1 MKIAQA
7 AVNRPVLTSM
17 VSLIVIIL
25 GAVALSRLPIDIM
38 PDVTSP
44 TISISTSYSKASP
57 LTMEEL
63 VTRPIEEA
71 VAAVPGVQEIS
82 SRSTEGNSNVQV
94 SFSWGTDLE
103 AASNDIRDRIDRIIS
118 RLPSEAGRP
127 SLRKFD
133 MAATPVIMMGV
144 TSQLEALE
152 LRRILE
158 EQVSYRLER
167 VNGVASVN
175 IWGGRTREIHINLDP
190 ARMNALKVP
199 LDQVIS
205 RIRSA
210 NVNQPAGNVYRG
222 NHQITVRVPGLYENL
237 DELRNTVIMRRGG
250 STIALRDI
258 AEVIDTAS
266 KETRIVRINGEAGIQ
281 ISVNKQSGTNTV
293 KVVQGILEEVEQ
305 INRSIPQIKVV
316 PLMDS
321 SVFIKQSI
329 NNVSMSAL
337 LGGILAVLI
346 LLFFLR
352 NLTSTLVIST
362 AIPISIMATFGLL
375 YFNGFTLNLMTIGAL
390 ALGVGQ
396 LLDNSIVVMENIF
409 RHREMGK
416 SSQLAAVDGSME
428 VGSPILASTLTS
440 IVVFLPLLFMRGM
453 SGIMFQQLA
462 FVVVFA
468 LICSLITAIT
478 LVPMLSGKI
487 IKVTQEPPLN
497 AKGFSIRIYHG
508 VGSILRKVENW
519 YQMLLCKALN
529 HRAQTLVIVLVML
542 AGAAFLASVIDSE
555 LMPISD
561 EGEII
566 ISIDMEAGTQLE
578 LVDAK
583 MLMAEERIKDIP
595 EITNIVAT
603 AGGGVFVATAGGGG
617 WGSSNTGSLR
627 ISLLSKSERERSDE
641 EIAADMRDKLAN
653 IPGAR
658 VRVRTVSNNRMT
670 RVMGG
675 GGGRIAIQVRGHEM
689 DEAYR
694 LASIIVENVESVEGI
709 TDVNLSR
716 TAGAPEDLVQIDRQ
730 KAAELGLSVQQ
741 ISSTLETVL
750 SGTKAGDYM
759 DHGKEY
765 PLMVQVKDAERLPMN
780 EILDFSISNTDGNP
794 IVLRNVVD
802 ISQGEGSTVIERVNQ
817 ERMIDVSANLSGR
830 NLSAVIGDIQDRLDE
845 IPLPTGFSVEIVG
858 DYKEQQESFRE
869 LTIGIILALV
879 LIYMVMASQ
888 FESIRDPFIV
898 MFSVP
903 FALIGVSGILYL
915 TGTTFNIQT
924 YIGIIMLA
932 GIVVNNAILLVNTTN
947 QLRDVEGMKLRPAIE
962 EAGRRRLRP
971 ILMTALST
979 VLGLLPMA
987 IGLGEGSETQAP
999 LARAVVGGLL
1009 SSTFITL
1016 VLIPVLYSL
1025 FEGGFRTK
1033 NWAQRCGRKEI

>member
-25 GAVALSRLPIDIM
+25 GAVALSRLPIDLM

-561 EGEII
+561 EGEIR

-595 EITNIVAT
+595 DITNI
-603 AGGGVFVATAGGGG
+603 VATAGGGG

-675 GGGRIAIQVRGHEM
+675 GGGRIEIQVRGHEM

-709 TDVNLSR
+709 TDVDLSR

-765 PLMVQVKDAERLPMN
+765 PLMVQVRDAERLPMN

-830 NLSAVIGDIQDRLDE
+830 NLSAVIGDIQERLEE

>member
-25 GAVALSRLPIDIM
+25 GAVALSRLPIDLM

-103 AASNDIRDRIDRIIS
+103 AASNDIRDRIDRTIS

-337 LGGILAVLI
+337 LGSILAVLI

-542 AGAAFLASVIDSE
+542 AGAAFLATVIDSE

-561 EGEII
+561 EGEIR

-583 MLMAEERIKDIP
+583 MLMAEERIKGIP
-595 EITNIVAT
+595 EITNI
-603 AGGGVFVATAGGGG
+603 VATAGGGG

-627 ISLLSKSERERSDE
+627 ISLHSKSERERSDE

-675 GGGRIAIQVRGHEM
+675 GGGRIEIQVRGHEM

-709 TDVNLSR
+709 TDVDLSR

-765 PLMVQVKDAERLPMN
+765 PLMVQVRDAERLPMN

-999 LARAVVGGLL
+999 LARAVVGGLV

>member
-1 MKIAQA
+1 MKISQV
-7 AVNRPVLTSM
+7 AVGRPVLTIM
-17 VSLIVIIL
+17 VSMIVIIL
-25 GAVALSRLPIDIM
+25 GAVALSRLPIDLM

-44 TISISTSYSKASP
+44 TISVSTSYSKASP

-71 VAAVPGVQEIS
+71 LAAVPGVQEIS
-82 SRSTEGNSNVQV
+82 SRSTEGSSNVQV

-103 AASNDIRDRIDRIIS
+103 AASNDIRDRLDRIIS
-118 RLPSEAGRP
+118 RLPDEASRP
-127 SLRKFD
+127 SLRKYD
-133 MAATPVIMMGV
+133 MSATPVIMMGV
-144 TSQLEALE
+144 TSDLDVLE

-167 VNGVASVN
+167 VDGVASVS
-175 IWGGRTREIHINLDP
+175 IWGGRSREIHINIDP
-190 ARMNALKVP
+190 LKMNALRIP

-205 RIRSA
+205 SVRAA
-210 NVNQPAGNVYRG
+210 NINQPTGNIYRG
-222 NHQITVRVPGLYENL
+222 NHQITIRVPGVFENL
-237 DELRNTVIMRRGG
+237 EELKNTIIVRRGG
-250 STIALRDI
+250 SVVALKDI
-258 AEVIDTAS
+258 AEILDTAS
-266 KETRIVRINGEAGIQ
+266 KVTRIVRINGQNGIQ
-281 ISVNKQSGTNTV
+281 IAINKQSGTNTV
-293 KVVQGILEEVEQ
+293 KVVQGVLDEVVQ
-305 INRSIPQIKVV
+305 INRSIPQINII

-329 NNVSMSAL
+329 NNVSLSAL

-352 NLTSTLVIST
+352 NLKSTTVIST

-375 YFNGFTLNLMTIGAL
+375 YFNGFTLNLMTMGAL

-416 SSQLAAVDGSME
+416 ESKQAAIEGANE

-468 LICSLITAIT
+468 LICSLATALT
-478 LVPMLSGKI
+478 LVPMLSSRLIKVSAEPDPKSKRLTARLYFAIGKI
-487 IKVTQEPPLN
+487 LN
-497 AKGFSIRIYHG
+497 TIELFYK
-508 VGSILRKVENW
+508 K
-519 YQMLLCKALN
+519 LLAAALDN
-529 HRAQTLVIVLVML
+529 RGKTALIALL
-542 AGAAFLASVIDSE
+542 LLLAAFVLTRSIDSE
-555 LMPISD
+555 LMPMSD
-561 EGEII
+561 EGEVRV
-566 ISIDMEAGTQLE
+566 SLDMVAGTKLE
-578 LVDAK
+578 LVDQK
-583 MLMAEERIKDIP
+583 MLEAESRIKDMP
-595 EITNIVAT
+595 EITSIVAS
-603 AGGGVFVATAGGGG
+603 AGGGG

-627 ISLLSKSERERSDE
+627 ISLLSKSDRARSDQQIAD
-641 EIAADMRDKLAN
+641 EIRARLGA
-653 IPGAR
+653 IPGTR
-658 VRVRTVSNNRMT
+658 VRVFAVSNNRLT
-670 RVMGG
+670 RAMGG
-675 GGGRIAIQVRGHEM
+675 GGGRIEIQVRGHEM

-694 LASIIVENVESVEGI
+694 LAGIIMQHVESVDGI

-716 TAGAPEDLVQIDRQ
+716 TAGAPEDLVIIDRV
-730 KAAELGLSVQQ
+730 KAAELGMSVQQ
-741 ISSTLETVL
+741 ISATLETVL
-750 SGTKAGDYM
+750 SGRSAGDYL

-765 PLMVQVKDAERLPMN
+765 PIMVQVKDADQMPIKEL
-780 EILDFSISNTDGNP
+780 LDLSVSNSDGVP
-794 IVLRNVVD
+794 IVLRNVV
-802 ISQGEGSTVIERVNQ
+802 STQSGESSTVIERVNQ
-817 ERMIDVSANLSGR
+817 ERMIDVSANISGR
-830 NLSAVIGDIQDRLDE
+830 NLSAVIGDIQNRLDE
-845 IPLPTGFSVEIVG
+845 IPVPIGFSVEIVG

-869 LTIGIILALV
+869 LFIGIILALV

-903 FALIGVSGILYL
+903 FALIGVSLILFI

-947 QLRDVEGMKLRPAIE
+947 QLREHDNMKLREAIE

-987 IGLGEGSETQAP
+987 IGMGEGSETQAP

-1009 SSTFITL
+1009 SSTLITL
-1016 VLIPVLYSL
+1016 VVIPVLYSA
-1025 FEGGFRTK
+1025 FEGGLRDK
-1033 NWAQRCGRKEI
+1033 SWSEK

>member
-25 GAVALSRLPIDIM
+25 GAVALSRLPIDLM

-94 SFSWGTDLE
+94 RFSWGTDLE

-167 VNGVASVN
+167 VDGVASVN

-561 EGEII
+561 EGEIL

-595 EITNIVAT
+595 EITNI
-603 AGGGVFVATAGGGG
+603 VATAGGGG

-675 GGGRIAIQVRGHEM
+675 GGGRIEIQVRGHEM

-1033 NWAQRCGRKEI
+1033 NWAQRCGRKGDLI

>member
-1 MKIAQA
+1 
-7 AVNRPVLTSM
+7 M
-17 VSLIVIIL
+17 VSMIVIIL
-25 GAVALSRLPIDIM
+25 GAVALSRLPIDLM

-44 TISISTSYSKASP
+44 TISVSTSYSKASP

-71 VAAVPGVQEIS
+71 LAAVPGVQEIS
-82 SRSTEGNSNVQV
+82 SRSTEGSSNVQV

-103 AASNDIRDRIDRIIS
+103 AASNDIRDRLDRIIS
-118 RLPSEAGRP
+118 RLPDEASRP
-127 SLRKFD
+127 SLRKYD
-133 MAATPVIMMGV
+133 MSATPVIMMGV
-144 TSQLEALE
+144 TSDLDVLE

-167 VNGVASVN
+167 VDGVASVS
-175 IWGGRTREIHINLDP
+175 IWGGRSREIHINIDP
-190 ARMNALKVP
+190 LKMNALRIP

-205 RIRSA
+205 SVRAA
-210 NVNQPAGNVYRG
+210 NINQPTGNIYRG
-222 NHQITVRVPGLYENL
+222 NHQITIRVPGVFENL
-237 DELRNTVIMRRGG
+237 EELKNTIIVRRGG
-250 STIALRDI
+250 SVVALKDI
-258 AEVIDTAS
+258 AEILDTAS
-266 KETRIVRINGEAGIQ
+266 KVTRIVRINGQNGIQ
-281 ISVNKQSGTNTV
+281 IAINKQSGTNTV
-293 KVVQGILEEVEQ
+293 KVVQGVLDEVVQ
-305 INRSIPQIKVV
+305 INRSIPQINII

-329 NNVSMSAL
+329 NNVSLSAL

-352 NLTSTLVIST
+352 NLKSTTVIST

-416 SSQLAAVDGSME
+416 ESKQAAIEGANE

-453 SGIMFQQLA
+453 NGIMFQQLA

-468 LICSLITAIT
+468 LICSLATALT
-478 LVPMLSGKI
+478 LVPMLSSRLIKVSAEPDPKSKRLTARLYFAIGKI
-487 IKVTQEPPLN
+487 LSTIELFYK
-497 AKGFSIRIYHG
+497 K
-508 VGSILRKVENW
+508 
-519 YQMLLCKALN
+519 LLAAALDN
-529 HRAQTLVIVLVML
+529 RGKTALIALL
-542 AGAAFLASVIDSE
+542 LLLAAFVLTRSIDSE
-555 LMPISD
+555 LMPMSD
-561 EGEII
+561 EGEVRV
-566 ISIDMEAGTQLE
+566 SLDMVAGTKLE
-578 LVDAK
+578 LVDQK
-583 MLMAEERIKDIP
+583 MLEAESRIKDMP
-595 EITNIVAT
+595 EITSIVAS
-603 AGGGVFVATAGGGG
+603 AGGGG

-627 ISLLSKSERERSDE
+627 ISLLSKSDRARSDQQIAD
-641 EIAADMRDKLAN
+641 EIRARLGA
-653 IPGAR
+653 IPGTR
-658 VRVRTVSNNRMT
+658 VRVFAVSNNRLT

-675 GGGRIAIQVRGHEM
+675 GGGRIEIQVRGHEM

-694 LASIIVENVESVEGI
+694 LAGIIMQHVESVDGI

-716 TAGAPEDLVQIDRQ
+716 TAGAPEDLVIIDRV
-730 KAAELGLSVQQ
+730 KAAELGMSVQQ
-741 ISSTLETVL
+741 ISATLETVL
-750 SGTKAGDYM
+750 SGRSAGDYL

-765 PLMVQVKDAERLPMN
+765 PIMVQVKDADQMPIKEL
-780 EILDFSISNTDGNP
+780 LDLSVSNSDGVP
-794 IVLRNVVD
+794 IVLRNVV
-802 ISQGEGSTVIERVNQ
+802 STQSGESSTVIERVNQ
-817 ERMIDVSANLSGR
+817 ERMIDVSANISGR
-830 NLSAVIGDIQDRLDE
+830 NLSAVIGDIQNRLDE
-845 IPLPTGFSVEIVG
+845 IPVPIGFSVEIVG

-869 LTIGIILALV
+869 LFIGIILALV

-903 FALIGVSGILYL
+903 FALIGVSLILFI

-947 QLRDVEGMKLRPAIE
+947 QLREHDNMKLREAIE

-987 IGLGEGSETQAP
+987 IGMGEGSETQAP

-1009 SSTFITL
+1009 SSTLITL
-1016 VLIPVLYSL
+1016 VVIPVLYSA
-1025 FEGGFRTK
+1025 FEGGLRDK
-1033 NWAQRCGRKEI
+1033 SWSEK

>member
-1 MKIAQA
+1 MKISQV
-7 AVNRPVLTSM
+7 AVGRPVLTIM
-17 VSLIVIIL
+17 VSMIVIIL
-25 GAVALSRLPIDIM
+25 GAVALSRLPIDLM

-44 TISISTSYSKASP
+44 TISVSTSYSKASP

-71 VAAVPGVQEIS
+71 LAAVPGVQEIS
-82 SRSTEGNSNVQV
+82 SRSTEGSSNVQV

-103 AASNDIRDRIDRIIS
+103 AASNDIRDRLDRIIS
-118 RLPSEAGRP
+118 RLPDEASRP
-127 SLRKFD
+127 SLRKYD
-133 MAATPVIMMGV
+133 MSATPVIMMGV
-144 TSQLEALE
+144 TSDLDVLE

-167 VNGVASVN
+167 VDGVASVS
-175 IWGGRTREIHINLDP
+175 IWGGRSREIHINIDP
-190 ARMNALKVP
+190 LKMNALRIP

-205 RIRSA
+205 SVRAA
-210 NVNQPAGNVYRG
+210 NINQPTGNIYRG
-222 NHQITVRVPGLYENL
+222 NHQITIRVPGVFENL
-237 DELRNTVIMRRGG
+237 EELKNTIIVRRGG
-250 STIALRDI
+250 SVVALKDI
-258 AEVIDTAS
+258 AEILDTAS
-266 KETRIVRINGEAGIQ
+266 KVTRIVRINGQNGIQ
-281 ISVNKQSGTNTV
+281 IAINKQSGTNTV
-293 KVVQGILEEVEQ
+293 KVVQGVLDEVVQ
-305 INRSIPQIKVV
+305 INRSIPQINII

-329 NNVSMSAL
+329 NNVSLSAL

-352 NLTSTLVIST
+352 NLKSTTVIST

-416 SSQLAAVDGSME
+416 ESKQAAIEGANE

-453 SGIMFQQLA
+453 NGIMFQQLA

-468 LICSLITAIT
+468 LICSLATALT
-478 LVPMLSGKI
+478 LVPMLSSRLIKVSAEPDPKSKRLTARLYFAIGKI
-487 IKVTQEPPLN
+487 LSTIELFYK
-497 AKGFSIRIYHG
+497 K
-508 VGSILRKVENW
+508 
-519 YQMLLCKALN
+519 LLAAALDN
-529 HRAQTLVIVLVML
+529 RGKTALIALL
-542 AGAAFLASVIDSE
+542 LLLAAFVLTRSIDSE
-555 LMPISD
+555 LMPMSD
-561 EGEII
+561 EGEVRV
-566 ISIDMEAGTQLE
+566 SLDMVAGTKLE
-578 LVDAK
+578 LVDQK
-583 MLMAEERIKDIP
+583 MLEAESRIKDMP
-595 EITNIVAT
+595 EITSIVAS
-603 AGGGVFVATAGGGG
+603 AGGGG

-627 ISLLSKSERERSDE
+627 ISLLSKSDRARSDQQIAD
-641 EIAADMRDKLAN
+641 EIRARLGA
-653 IPGAR
+653 IPGTR
-658 VRVRTVSNNRMT
+658 VRVFAVSNNRLT

-675 GGGRIAIQVRGHEM
+675 GGGRIEIQVRGHEM

-694 LASIIVENVESVEGI
+694 LAGIIMQHVESVDGI

-716 TAGAPEDLVQIDRQ
+716 TAGAPEDLVIIDRV
-730 KAAELGLSVQQ
+730 KAAELGMSVQQ
-741 ISSTLETVL
+741 ISATLETVL
-750 SGTKAGDYM
+750 SGRSAGDYL

-765 PLMVQVKDAERLPMN
+765 PIMVQVKDADQMPIKEL
-780 EILDFSISNTDGNP
+780 LDLSVSNSDGVP
-794 IVLRNVVD
+794 IVLRNVV
-802 ISQGEGSTVIERVNQ
+802 STQRGESSTVIERVNQ
-817 ERMIDVSANLSGR
+817 ERMIDVSANISGR
-830 NLSAVIGDIQDRLDE
+830 NLSTVIGDIQNRLDE
-845 IPLPTGFSVEIVG
+845 IPVPIGFSVEIVG

-869 LTIGIILALV
+869 LFIGIILALV

-903 FALIGVSGILYL
+903 FALIGVSLILFI

-947 QLRDVEGMKLRPAIE
+947 QLREHDNMKLREAIE

-987 IGLGEGSETQAP
+987 IGMGEGSETQAP

-1009 SSTFITL
+1009 SSTLITL
-1016 VLIPVLYSL
+1016 VVIPVLYSA
-1025 FEGGFRTK
+1025 FEGGLRDK
-1033 NWAQRCGRKEI
+1033 SWSEK

>member
-1 MKIAQA
+1 MKISQV
-7 AVNRPVLTSM
+7 AVGRPVLTIM
-17 VSLIVIIL
+17 VSMIVIIL
-25 GAVALSRLPIDIM
+25 GAVALSRLPIDLM

-44 TISISTSYSKASP
+44 TISVSTSYSKASP

-71 VAAVPGVQEIS
+71 LAAVPGVQEIS
-82 SRSTEGNSNVQV
+82 SRSTEGSSNVQV

-103 AASNDIRDRIDRIIS
+103 AASNDIRDRLDRIIS
-118 RLPSEAGRP
+118 RLPDEASRP
-127 SLRKFD
+127 SLRKYD
-133 MAATPVIMMGV
+133 MSATPVIMMGV
-144 TSQLEALE
+144 TSDLDVLE

-167 VNGVASVN
+167 VDGVASVS
-175 IWGGRTREIHINLDP
+175 IWGGRSREIHINIDP
-190 ARMNALKVP
+190 LKMNALRIP

-205 RIRSA
+205 SVRAA
-210 NVNQPAGNVYRG
+210 NINQPTGNIYRG
-222 NHQITVRVPGLYENL
+222 NHQITIRVPGVFENL
-237 DELRNTVIMRRGG
+237 EELKNTIIVRRGG
-250 STIALRDI
+250 SVVALKDI
-258 AEVIDTAS
+258 AEILDTAS
-266 KETRIVRINGEAGIQ
+266 KVTRIVRINGQNGIQ
-281 ISVNKQSGTNTV
+281 IAINKQSGTNTV
-293 KVVQGILEEVEQ
+293 KVVQGVLDEVVQ
-305 INRSIPQIKVV
+305 INRSIPQINII

-329 NNVSMSAL
+329 NNVSLSAL

-352 NLTSTLVIST
+352 NLKSTTVIST

-416 SSQLAAVDGSME
+416 ESKQAAIEGANE

-468 LICSLITAIT
+468 LICSLATALT
-478 LVPMLSGKI
+478 LVPMLSSRLIKVSAEPDPKSKRLTARLYFAIGKI
-487 IKVTQEPPLN
+487 LSTIELFYK
-497 AKGFSIRIYHG
+497 K
-508 VGSILRKVENW
+508 
-519 YQMLLCKALN
+519 LLAAALDN
-529 HRAQTLVIVLVML
+529 RGKTALIALL
-542 AGAAFLASVIDSE
+542 LLLAAFVLTRSIDSE
-555 LMPISD
+555 LMPMSD
-561 EGEII
+561 EGEVRV
-566 ISIDMEAGTQLE
+566 SLDMVAGTKLE
-578 LVDAK
+578 LVDQK
-583 MLMAEERIKDIP
+583 MLEAESRIKDMP
-595 EITNIVAT
+595 EITSIVAS
-603 AGGGVFVATAGGGG
+603 AGGGG

-627 ISLLSKSERERSDE
+627 ISLLSKSDRARSDQQIAD
-641 EIAADMRDKLAN
+641 EIRARLGA
-653 IPGAR
+653 IPGTR
-658 VRVRTVSNNRMT
+658 VRVFAVSNNRLT

-675 GGGRIAIQVRGHEM
+675 GGGRIEIQVRGHEM

-694 LASIIVENVESVEGI
+694 LAGIIMQHVESVDGI

-716 TAGAPEDLVQIDRQ
+716 TAGAPEDLVIIDRV
-730 KAAELGLSVQQ
+730 KAAELGMSVQQ
-741 ISSTLETVL
+741 ISATLETVL
-750 SGTKAGDYM
+750 SGRSAGDYL

-765 PLMVQVKDAERLPMN
+765 PIMVQVKDADQMPIKEL
-780 EILDFSISNTDGNP
+780 LDLSVSNSDGVP
-794 IVLRNVVD
+794 IVLRNVV
-802 ISQGEGSTVIERVNQ
+802 STQRGESSTVIERVNQ
-817 ERMIDVSANLSGR
+817 ERMIDVSANISGR
-830 NLSAVIGDIQDRLDE
+830 NLSTVIGDIQNRLDE
-845 IPLPTGFSVEIVG
+845 IPVPIGFSVEIVG

-869 LTIGIILALV
+869 LFIGIILALV

-903 FALIGVSGILYL
+903 FALIGVSLILFI

-947 QLRDVEGMKLRPAIE
+947 QLREHDNMKLREAIE

-987 IGLGEGSETQAP
+987 IGMGEGSETQAP

-1009 SSTFITL
+1009 SSTLITL
-1016 VLIPVLYSL
+1016 VVIPVLYSA
-1025 FEGGFRTK
+1025 FEGGLRDK
-1033 NWAQRCGRKEI
+1033 SWSEK

>member
-1 MKIAQA
+1 
-7 AVNRPVLTSM
+7 M
-17 VSLIVIIL
+17 VSMIVIIL
-25 GAVALSRLPIDIM
+25 GAVALSRLPIDLM

-44 TISISTSYSKASP
+44 TISVSTSYSKASP

-71 VAAVPGVQEIS
+71 LAAVPGVQEIS
-82 SRSTEGNSNVQV
+82 SRSTEGSSNVQV

-103 AASNDIRDRIDRIIS
+103 AASNDIRDRLDRIIS
-118 RLPSEAGRP
+118 RLPDEASRP
-127 SLRKFD
+127 SLRKYD
-133 MAATPVIMMGV
+133 MSATPVIMMGV
-144 TSQLEALE
+144 TSDLDVLE

-167 VNGVASVN
+167 VDGVASVS
-175 IWGGRTREIHINLDP
+175 IWGGRSREIHINIDP
-190 ARMNALKVP
+190 LKMNALRIP

-205 RIRSA
+205 SVRAA
-210 NVNQPAGNVYRG
+210 NINQPTGNIYRG
-222 NHQITVRVPGLYENL
+222 NHQITIRVPGVFENL
-237 DELRNTVIMRRGG
+237 EELKNTIIVRRGG
-250 STIALRDI
+250 SVVALKDI
-258 AEVIDTAS
+258 AEILDTAS
-266 KETRIVRINGEAGIQ
+266 KVTRIVRINGQNGIQ
-281 ISVNKQSGTNTV
+281 IAINKQSGTNTV
-293 KVVQGILEEVEQ
+293 KVVQGVLDEVVQ
-305 INRSIPQIKVV
+305 INRSIPQINII

-329 NNVSMSAL
+329 NNVSLSAL

-352 NLTSTLVIST
+352 NLKSTTVIST

-416 SSQLAAVDGSME
+416 ESKQAAIEGANE

-468 LICSLITAIT
+468 LICSLATALT
-478 LVPMLSGKI
+478 LVPMLSSRLIKVSAEPDPKSKRLTARLYFAIGKI
-487 IKVTQEPPLN
+487 LSTIELFYK
-497 AKGFSIRIYHG
+497 K
-508 VGSILRKVENW
+508 
-519 YQMLLCKALN
+519 LLAAALDN
-529 HRAQTLVIVLVML
+529 RGKTALIALL
-542 AGAAFLASVIDSE
+542 LLLAAFVLTRSIDSE
-555 LMPISD
+555 LMPMSD
-561 EGEII
+561 EGEVRV
-566 ISIDMEAGTQLE
+566 SLDMVAGTKLE
-578 LVDAK
+578 LVDQK
-583 MLMAEERIKDIP
+583 MLEAESRIKDMP
-595 EITNIVAT
+595 EITSIVAS
-603 AGGGVFVATAGGGG
+603 AGGGG

-627 ISLLSKSERERSDE
+627 ISLLSKSDRARSDQQIAD
-641 EIAADMRDKLAN
+641 EIRARLGA
-653 IPGAR
+653 IPGTR
-658 VRVRTVSNNRMT
+658 VRVFAVSNNRLT

-675 GGGRIAIQVRGHEM
+675 GGGRIEIQVRGHEM

-694 LASIIVENVESVEGI
+694 LAGIIMQHVESVDGI

-716 TAGAPEDLVQIDRQ
+716 TAGAPEDLVIIDRV
-730 KAAELGLSVQQ
+730 KAAELGMSVQQ
-741 ISSTLETVL
+741 ISATLETVL
-750 SGTKAGDYM
+750 SGRSAGDYL

-765 PLMVQVKDAERLPMN
+765 PIMVQVKDADQMPIKEL
-780 EILDFSISNTDGNP
+780 LDLSVSNSDGVP
-794 IVLRNVVD
+794 IVLRNVV
-802 ISQGEGSTVIERVNQ
+802 STQSGESSTVIERVNQ
-817 ERMIDVSANLSGR
+817 ERMIDVSANISGR
-830 NLSAVIGDIQDRLDE
+830 NHSAVIGDIQNRLDE
-845 IPLPTGFSVEIVG
+845 IPVPIGFSVEIVG

-869 LTIGIILALV
+869 LFIGIILALV

-903 FALIGVSGILYL
+903 FALIGVSLILFI

-947 QLRDVEGMKLRPAIE
+947 QLREHDNMKLREAIE

-987 IGLGEGSETQAP
+987 IGMGEGSETQAP

-1009 SSTFITL
+1009 SSTLITL
-1016 VLIPVLYSL
+1016 VVIPVLYSA
-1025 FEGGFRTK
+1025 FEGGLRDK
-1033 NWAQRCGRKEI
+1033 SWSEK

>member
-25 GAVALSRLPIDIM
+25 GAVALSRLPIDLM

-542 AGAAFLASVIDSE
+542 AGAAFLATVIDSE

-561 EGEII
+561 EGEIRV
-566 ISIDMEAGTQLE
+566 SIDMEAGTQLE

-583 MLMAEERIKDIP
+583 MLMAEERIKGIP
-595 EITNIVAT
+595 EITNI
-603 AGGGVFVATAGGGG
+603 VATAGGGG

-627 ISLLSKSERERSDE
+627 ISLHSKSERERSDE

-675 GGGRIAIQVRGHEM
+675 GGGRIEIQVRGHEM

-709 TDVNLSR
+709 TDVDLSR

-765 PLMVQVKDAERLPMN
+765 PLMVQVRDAERLPMN

-830 NLSAVIGDIQDRLDE
+830 NLSAVIGDIQERLEE

-932 GIVVNNAILLVNTTN
+932 GIVVNNAILLVNTAN

>member
-25 GAVALSRLPIDIM
+25 GAVALSRLPIDLM

-94 SFSWGTDLE
+94 RFSWGTDLE

-167 VNGVASVN
+167 VDGVASVN

-561 EGEII
+561 EGEIL

-595 EITNIVAT
+595 EITNI
-603 AGGGVFVATAGGGG
+603 VATAGGGG

-694 LASIIVENVESVEGI
+694 LASIIVEKVESVEGI

>member
-1 MKIAQA
+1 MKISQV
-7 AVNRPVLTSM
+7 AVGRPVLTIM
-17 VSLIVIIL
+17 VSMIVIIL
-25 GAVALSRLPIDIM
+25 GAVALSRLPIDLM

-44 TISISTSYSKASP
+44 TISVSTSYSKASP

-71 VAAVPGVQEIS
+71 LAAVPGVQEIS
-82 SRSTEGNSNVQV
+82 SRSTEGSSNVQV

-103 AASNDIRDRIDRIIS
+103 AASNDIRDRLDRIIS
-118 RLPSEAGRP
+118 RLPDEASRP
-127 SLRKFD
+127 SLRKYD
-133 MAATPVIMMGV
+133 MSATPVIMMGV
-144 TSQLEALE
+144 TSDLDVLE

-167 VNGVASVN
+167 VDGVASVS
-175 IWGGRTREIHINLDP
+175 IWGGRSREIHINIDP
-190 ARMNALKVP
+190 LKMNALRIP

-205 RIRSA
+205 SVRAA
-210 NVNQPAGNVYRG
+210 NINQPTGNIYRG
-222 NHQITVRVPGLYENL
+222 NHQITIRVPGVFENL
-237 DELRNTVIMRRGG
+237 EELKNTIIVRRGG
-250 STIALRDI
+250 SVVALKDI
-258 AEVIDTAS
+258 AEILDTAS
-266 KETRIVRINGEAGIQ
+266 KVTRIVRINGQNGIQ
-281 ISVNKQSGTNTV
+281 IAINKQSGTNTV
-293 KVVQGILEEVEQ
+293 KVVQRVLDEVVQ
-305 INRSIPQIKVV
+305 INRSTPQINII

-329 NNVSMSAL
+329 NNVSLSAL

-352 NLTSTLVIST
+352 NLKSTTVIST

-416 SSQLAAVDGSME
+416 ESKQAAIEGANE

-468 LICSLITAIT
+468 LICSLATALT
-478 LVPMLSGKI
+478 LVPMLSSRLIKVSAEPDPKSKRLTARLYFAIGKI
-487 IKVTQEPPLN
+487 LSTIELFYK
-497 AKGFSIRIYHG
+497 K
-508 VGSILRKVENW
+508 
-519 YQMLLCKALN
+519 LLAAALDN
-529 HRAQTLVIVLVML
+529 RGKTALIALL
-542 AGAAFLASVIDSE
+542 LLLAAFVLTRSIDSE
-555 LMPISD
+555 LMPMSD
-561 EGEII
+561 EGEVRV
-566 ISIDMEAGTQLE
+566 SLDMVAGTKLE
-578 LVDAK
+578 LVDQK
-583 MLMAEERIKDIP
+583 MLEAESRIKDMP
-595 EITNIVAT
+595 EITSIVAS
-603 AGGGVFVATAGGGG
+603 AGGGG

-627 ISLLSKSERERSDE
+627 ISLLSKSDRARSDQQIAD
-641 EIAADMRDKLAN
+641 EIRARLGA
-653 IPGAR
+653 IPGTR
-658 VRVRTVSNNRMT
+658 VRVFAVSNNRLT

-675 GGGRIAIQVRGHEM
+675 GGGRIEIQVRGHEM

-694 LASIIVENVESVEGI
+694 LAGIIMQHVESVDGI

-716 TAGAPEDLVQIDRQ
+716 TAGAPEDLVIIDRV
-730 KAAELGLSVQQ
+730 KAAELGMSVQQ
-741 ISSTLETVL
+741 ISATLETVL
-750 SGTKAGDYM
+750 SGRSAGDYL

-765 PLMVQVKDAERLPMN
+765 PIMVQVKDADQMPIKEL
-780 EILDFSISNTDGNP
+780 LDLSVSNSDGVP
-794 IVLRNVVD
+794 IVLRNVV
-802 ISQGEGSTVIERVNQ
+802 STQSGESSTVIERVNQ
-817 ERMIDVSANLSGR
+817 ERMIDVSANISGR
-830 NLSAVIGDIQDRLDE
+830 NLSAVIGDIQNRLDE
-845 IPLPTGFSVEIVG
+845 IPVPIGFSVEIVG

-869 LTIGIILALV
+869 LFIGIILALV

-903 FALIGVSGILYL
+903 FALIGVSLILFI

-947 QLRDVEGMKLRPAIE
+947 QLREHDNMKLREAIE

-987 IGLGEGSETQAP
+987 IGMGEGSETQAP

-1009 SSTFITL
+1009 SSTLITL
-1016 VLIPVLYSL
+1016 VVIPVLYSA
-1025 FEGGFRTK
+1025 FEGGLRDK
-1033 NWAQRCGRKEI
+1033 SWSEK

>member
-103 AASNDIRDRIDRIIS
+103 AATNDIRDRIDRIIS

-167 VNGVASVN
+167 VDGVASVN

-561 EGEII
+561 EGEIL

-595 EITNIVAT
+595 EITNI
-603 AGGGVFVATAGGGG
+603 VATAGGGG

-675 GGGRIAIQVRGHEM
+675 GGGRIEIQVRGHEM

-750 SGTKAGDYM
+750 SGTKAGDYV

>member
-1 MKIAQA
+1 
-7 AVNRPVLTSM
+7 M
-17 VSLIVIIL
+17 VSMIVIIL
-25 GAVALSRLPIDIM
+25 GAVALSRLPIDLM

-44 TISISTSYSKASP
+44 TISVSTSYSKASP

-71 VAAVPGVQEIS
+71 LAAVPGVQEIS
-82 SRSTEGNSNVQV
+82 SRSTEGSSNVQV

-103 AASNDIRDRIDRIIS
+103 AASNDIRDRLDRIIS
-118 RLPSEAGRP
+118 RLPDEASRP
-127 SLRKFD
+127 SLRKYD
-133 MAATPVIMMGV
+133 MSATPVIMMGV
-144 TSQLEALE
+144 TSDLDVLE

-167 VNGVASVN
+167 VDGVASVS
-175 IWGGRTREIHINLDP
+175 IWGGRSREIHINIDP
-190 ARMNALKVP
+190 LKMNALRIP

-205 RIRSA
+205 SVRAA
-210 NVNQPAGNVYRG
+210 NINQPTGNIYRG
-222 NHQITVRVPGLYENL
+222 NHQITIRVPGVFENL
-237 DELRNTVIMRRGG
+237 EELKNTIIVRRGG
-250 STIALRDI
+250 SVVALKDI
-258 AEVIDTAS
+258 AEILDTAS
-266 KETRIVRINGEAGIQ
+266 KVTRIVRINGQNGIQ
-281 ISVNKQSGTNTV
+281 IAINKQSGTNTV
-293 KVVQGILEEVEQ
+293 KVVQGVLDEVVQ
-305 INRSIPQIKVV
+305 INRSIPQINII

-329 NNVSMSAL
+329 NNVSLSAL

-352 NLTSTLVIST
+352 NLKSTTVIST

-416 SSQLAAVDGSME
+416 ESKQAAIEGANE

-468 LICSLITAIT
+468 LICSLATALT
-478 LVPMLSGKI
+478 LVPMLSSRLIKVSAEPDPKSKRLTARLYFAIGKI
-487 IKVTQEPPLN
+487 LSTIELFYK
-497 AKGFSIRIYHG
+497 K
-508 VGSILRKVENW
+508 
-519 YQMLLCKALN
+519 LLAAALDN
-529 HRAQTLVIVLVML
+529 RGKTALIALL
-542 AGAAFLASVIDSE
+542 LLLAAFVLTRSIDSE
-555 LMPISD
+555 LMPMSD
-561 EGEII
+561 EGEVRV
-566 ISIDMEAGTQLE
+566 SLDMVAGTKLE
-578 LVDAK
+578 LVDQK
-583 MLMAEERIKDIP
+583 MLEAESRIKDMP
-595 EITNIVAT
+595 EITSIVAS
-603 AGGGVFVATAGGGG
+603 AGGGG

-627 ISLLSKSERERSDE
+627 NSLLSKSDRARSDQQIAD
-641 EIAADMRDKLAN
+641 EIRARLGA
-653 IPGAR
+653 IPGTR
-658 VRVRTVSNNRMT
+658 VRVFAVSNNRLT

-675 GGGRIAIQVRGHEM
+675 GGGRIEIQVRGHEM

-694 LASIIVENVESVEGI
+694 LAGIIMQHVESVDGI

-716 TAGAPEDLVQIDRQ
+716 TAGAPEDLVIIDRV
-730 KAAELGLSVQQ
+730 KAAELGMSVQQ
-741 ISSTLETVL
+741 ISATLETVL
-750 SGTKAGDYM
+750 SGRSAGDYL

-765 PLMVQVKDAERLPMN
+765 PIMVQVKDADQMPIKEL
-780 EILDFSISNTDGNP
+780 LDLSVSNSDGVP
-794 IVLRNVVD
+794 IVLRNVV
-802 ISQGEGSTVIERVNQ
+802 STQSGESSTVIERVNQ
-817 ERMIDVSANLSGR
+817 ERMIDVSANISGR
-830 NLSAVIGDIQDRLDE
+830 NHSAVIGDIQNRLDE
-845 IPLPTGFSVEIVG
+845 IPVPIGFSVEIVG

-869 LTIGIILALV
+869 LFIGIILALV

-903 FALIGVSGILYL
+903 FALIGVSLILFI

-947 QLRDVEGMKLRPAIE
+947 QLREHDNMKLREAIE

-987 IGLGEGSETQAP
+987 IGMGEGSETQAP

-1009 SSTFITL
+1009 SSTLITL
-1016 VLIPVLYSL
+1016 VVIPVLYSA
-1025 FEGGFRTK
+1025 FEGGLRDK
-1033 NWAQRCGRKEI
+1033 SWSEK

>member
-1 MKIAQA
+1 MKISQV
-7 AVNRPVLTSM
+7 AVGRPVLTIM
-17 VSLIVIIL
+17 VSMIVIIL
-25 GAVALSRLPIDIM
+25 GAVALSRLPIDLM

-44 TISISTSYSKASP
+44 TISVSTSYSKASP

-71 VAAVPGVQEIS
+71 LAAVPGVQEIS
-82 SRSTEGNSNVQV
+82 SRSTEGSSNVQV

-103 AASNDIRDRIDRIIS
+103 AASNDIRDRLDRIIS
-118 RLPSEAGRP
+118 RLPDEASRP
-127 SLRKFD
+127 SLRKYD
-133 MAATPVIMMGV
+133 MSATPVIMMGV
-144 TSQLEALE
+144 TSDLDVLE

-167 VNGVASVN
+167 VDGVASVS
-175 IWGGRTREIHINLDP
+175 IWGGRSREIHINIDP
-190 ARMNALKVP
+190 LKMNALRIP

-205 RIRSA
+205 SVRAA
-210 NVNQPAGNVYRG
+210 NINQPTGNIYRG
-222 NHQITVRVPGLYENL
+222 NHQITIRVPGVFENL
-237 DELRNTVIMRRGG
+237 EELKNTIIVRRGG
-250 STIALRDI
+250 SVVALKDI
-258 AEVIDTAS
+258 AEILDTAS
-266 KETRIVRINGEAGIQ
+266 KVTRIVRINGQNGIQ
-281 ISVNKQSGTNTV
+281 IAINKQSGTNTV
-293 KVVQGILEEVEQ
+293 KVVQGVLDEVVQ
-305 INRSIPQIKVV
+305 INRSIPQINII

-329 NNVSMSAL
+329 NNVSLSAL

-352 NLTSTLVIST
+352 NLKSTTVIST

-416 SSQLAAVDGSME
+416 ESKQAAIEGANE

-468 LICSLITAIT
+468 LICSLATALT
-478 LVPMLSGKI
+478 LVPMLSSRLIKVSAEPDPKSKRLTARLYFAIGKI
-487 IKVTQEPPLN
+487 LSTIELFYK
-497 AKGFSIRIYHG
+497 K
-508 VGSILRKVENW
+508 
-519 YQMLLCKALN
+519 LLAAALDN
-529 HRAQTLVIVLVML
+529 RGKTALIALL
-542 AGAAFLASVIDSE
+542 LLLAAFVLTRSIDSE
-555 LMPISD
+555 LMPMSD
-561 EGEII
+561 EGEVRV
-566 ISIDMEAGTQLE
+566 SLDMVAGTKLE
-578 LVDAK
+578 LVDQK
-583 MLMAEERIKDIP
+583 MLEAESRIKDMP
-595 EITNIVAT
+595 EITSIVAS
-603 AGGGVFVATAGGGG
+603 AGGGG

-627 ISLLSKSERERSDE
+627 ISLLSKSDRARSDQQIAD
-641 EIAADMRDKLAN
+641 EIRARLGA
-653 IPGAR
+653 IPGTR
-658 VRVRTVSNNRMT
+658 VRVFAVSNNRLT

-675 GGGRIAIQVRGHEM
+675 GGGRIEIQVRGHEM

-694 LASIIVENVESVEGI
+694 LAGIIMQHVESVDGI

-716 TAGAPEDLVQIDRQ
+716 TAGAPEDLVIIDRV
-730 KAAELGLSVQQ
+730 KAAELGMSVQQ
-741 ISSTLETVL
+741 ISATLETVL
-750 SGTKAGDYM
+750 SGRSAGDYL

-765 PLMVQVKDAERLPMN
+765 PIMVQVKDADQMPIKEL
-780 EILDFSISNTDGNP
+780 LDLSVSNSDGVP
-794 IVLRNVVD
+794 IVLRNVV
-802 ISQGEGSTVIERVNQ
+802 STQRGESSTVIERVNQ
-817 ERMIDVSANLSGR
+817 ERMIDVSANISGR
-830 NLSAVIGDIQDRLDE
+830 NHSAVIGDIQNRLDE
-845 IPLPTGFSVEIVG
+845 IPVPIGFSVEIVG

-869 LTIGIILALV
+869 LFIGIILALV

-903 FALIGVSGILYL
+903 FALIGVSLILFI

-947 QLRDVEGMKLRPAIE
+947 QLREHDNMKLREAIE

-987 IGLGEGSETQAP
+987 IGMGEGSETQAP

-1009 SSTFITL
+1009 SSTLITL
-1016 VLIPVLYSL
+1016 VVIPVLYSA
-1025 FEGGFRTK
+1025 FEGGLRDK
-1033 NWAQRCGRKEI
+1033 SWSEK

>member
-1 MKIAQA
+1 
-7 AVNRPVLTSM
+7 M

-25 GAVALSRLPIDIM
+25 GAVALSRLPIDLM

-94 SFSWGTDLE
+94 SFSWGTDLD
-103 AASNDIRDRIDRIIS
+103 AASNDIRDRLDRIIS
-118 RLPSEAGRP
+118 RLPDEAGRP
-127 SLRKFD
+127 SLRKYD
-133 MAATPVIMMGV
+133 MSATPVIMMGV
-144 TSQLEALE
+144 TSELDVLE

-167 VNGVASVN
+167 VDGVASVN
-175 IWGGRTREIHINLDP
+175 IWGGRTREIHINIDP
-190 ARMNALKVP
+190 VKMNALKVP

-210 NVNQPAGNVYRG
+210 NINQPTGNIYRG
-222 NHQITVRVPGLYENL
+222 NHQITVRVPGLYKNL
-237 DELRNTVIMRRGG
+237 EEIKETVILQRAGAVVTLG
-250 STIALRDI
+250 DI
-258 AEVIDTAS
+258 AEIQDAAS
-266 KETRIVRINGEAGIQ
+266 RETRIVRINGVDGIQ

-305 INRSIPQIKVV
+305 INRSIPQIHVL

-321 SVFIKQSI
+321 SVFIRQSI
-329 NNVSMSAL
+329 NNVSLSAL

-352 NLTSTLVIST
+352 NLKSTTVIST

-409 RHREMGK
+409 RHRELGK
-416 SSQLAAVDGSME
+416 DSREAAIAGANE

-468 LICSLITAIT
+468 LICSLATALT
-478 LVPMLSGKI
+478 LVPMLSGKLI
-487 IKVTQEPPLN
+487 RVSKEPERDSHKLSARMYHLVGGILN
-497 AKGFSIRIYHG
+497 AIENSYQRILD
-508 VGSILRKVENW
+508 I
-519 YQMLLCKALN
+519 AL
-529 HRAQTLVIVLVML
+529 HYRARSLVIAVLLLV
-542 AGAAFLASVIDSE
+542 GAVFLALFIDSE
-555 LMPISD
+555 LMPVSD
-561 EGEII
+561 EGEIRV
-566 ISIDMEAGTQLE
+566 SVDMEAGTRLE
-578 LVDAK
+578 QIDEK
-583 MLMAEERIKDIP
+583 MQIAEARLQDIP
-595 EITNIVAT
+595 EITNIVAS
-603 AGGGVFVATAGGGG
+603 AGGGG

-627 ISLLSKSERERSDE
+627 ISLTSKTERRRSDE
-641 EIAADMRDKLAN
+641 DIATEMRQKLGN
-653 IPGAR
+653 IAGAR
-658 VRVRTVSNNRMT
+658 VRVRAVSNNRLS

-675 GGGRIAIQVRGHEM
+675 GGGRIEIQVRGHEM

-694 LASIIVENVESVEGI
+694 LAGIIMQNVEDIEGI

-716 TAGAPEDLVQIDRQ
+716 TAGAPEDLVVIDRQ
-730 KAAELGLSVQQ
+730 KAASLGLNVQQ

-750 SGTKAGDYM
+750 SGTRAGEYS

-765 PLMVQVKDAERLPMN
+765 PILVQVKDAMYMPITEL
-780 EILDFSISNTDGNP
+780 LDLSITNSAGNP
-794 IVLRNVVD
+794 VVLRNVVGFE
-802 ISQGEGSTVIERVNQ
+802 SSEGSTVIERVNQ

-830 NLSAVIGDIQDRLDE
+830 KLSAVIGDIQNRLDE
-845 IPLPTGFSVEIVG
+845 IPVPIGFSVEIVG

-869 LTIGIILALV
+869 LTIGIILALL

-903 FALIGVSGILYL
+903 FALIGVVLILFL
-915 TGTTFNIQT
+915 TGTTFNIQS
-924 YIGIIMLA
+924 YIGMIMLS
-932 GIVVNNAILLVNTTN
+932 GIVVNNAILLVNTAN
-947 QLRDVEGMKLRPAIE
+947 QLRHNEKMNLQSAIK

-1009 SSTFITL
+1009 SSTLITL
-1016 VLIPVLYSL
+1016 IVIPVLYTV
-1025 FEGGFRTK
+1025 FEGGFSRLWMK
-1033 NWAQRCGRKEI
+1033 RKITNL

>member
-25 GAVALSRLPIDIM
+25 GAVALSRLPIDLM

-250 STIALRDI
+250 SIIALRDI

-561 EGEII
+561 EGEIR

-583 MLMAEERIKDIP
+583 MLMAEERIKGIP
-595 EITNIVAT
+595 EITNI
-603 AGGGVFVATAGGGG
+603 VATAGGGG

-627 ISLLSKSERERSDE
+627 ISLHSKSERERSDE

-675 GGGRIAIQVRGHEM
+675 GGGRIEIQVRGHEM
-689 DEAYR
+689 DETYR

-709 TDVNLSR
+709 TDVDLSR

-765 PLMVQVKDAERLPMN
+765 PLMVQVRDAERLPMN

-830 NLSAVIGDIQDRLDE
+830 SLSAVIGDIQERLEE

>member
-1 MKIAQA
+1 
-7 AVNRPVLTSM
+7 
-17 VSLIVIIL
+17 
-25 GAVALSRLPIDIM
+25 
-38 PDVTSP
+38 
-44 TISISTSYSKASP
+44 
-57 LTMEEL
+57 
-63 VTRPIEEA
+63 
-71 VAAVPGVQEIS
+71 
-82 SRSTEGNSNVQV
+82 
-94 SFSWGTDLE
+94 
-103 AASNDIRDRIDRIIS
+103 
-118 RLPSEAGRP
+118 
-127 SLRKFD
+127 
-133 MAATPVIMMGV
+133 
-144 TSQLEALE
+144 
-152 LRRILE
+152 
-158 EQVSYRLER
+158 
-167 VNGVASVN
+167 
-175 IWGGRTREIHINLDP
+175 
-190 ARMNALKVP
+190 
-199 LDQVIS
+199 
-205 RIRSA
+205 
-210 NVNQPAGNVYRG
+210 
-222 NHQITVRVPGLYENL
+222 
-237 DELRNTVIMRRGG
+237 
-250 STIALRDI
+250 
-258 AEVIDTAS
+258 
-266 KETRIVRINGEAGIQ
+266 
-281 ISVNKQSGTNTV
+281 
-293 KVVQGILEEVEQ
+293 
-305 INRSIPQIKVV
+305 
-316 PLMDS
+316 
-321 SVFIKQSI
+321 
-329 NNVSMSAL
+329 
-337 LGGILAVLI
+337 
-346 LLFFLR
+346 
-352 NLTSTLVIST
+352 
-362 AIPISIMATFGLL
+362 IMATFGLL

-561 EGEII
+561 EGEIR
-566 ISIDMEAGTQLE
+566 ISIDMEAGTLLE

-595 EITNIVAT
+595 EITNI
-603 AGGGVFVATAGGGG
+603 VATAGGGG

-641 EIAADMRDKLAN
+641 EIAADMRDKMAN

-675 GGGRIAIQVRGHEM
+675 GGGRIEIQVRGHEM

>member
-1 MKIAQA
+1 VKIAQA

-25 GAVALSRLPIDIM
+25 GAVALSRLPIDLM

-94 SFSWGTDLE
+94 RFSWGTDLE

-167 VNGVASVN
+167 VDGVASVN

-561 EGEII
+561 EGEIL

-595 EITNIVAT
+595 EITNI
-603 AGGGVFVATAGGGG
+603 VATAGGGG

-694 LASIIVENVESVEGI
+694 LASIIVEKVESVEGI

>member
-1 MKIAQA
+1 MKLSQA
-7 AVNRPVLTSM
+7 AVGRPVLTTM

-25 GAVALSRLPIDIM
+25 GAVALTRLPIDLM

-44 TISISTSYSKASP
+44 TISISTNYSKASP

-71 VAAVPGVQEIS
+71 VAAVPGVQEIT

-94 SFSWGTDLE
+94 SFSWGTDLD
-103 AASNDIRDRIDRIIS
+103 AASNDIRDRLDRISS
-118 RLPSEAGRP
+118 RLPSDAGRP

-144 TSQLEALE
+144 TSELEVLE

-167 VNGVASVN
+167 VDGVASVN
-175 IWGGRTREIHINLDP
+175 IWGGRTREIHINIDP
-190 ARMNALKVP
+190 VKINALKVP

-210 NVNQPAGNVYRG
+210 NVNQPTGSIYRG
-222 NHQITVRVPGLYENL
+222 NHQITVRVPGLFEDL
-237 DELRNTVIMRRGG
+237 DELRETVILRRGG
-250 STIALRDI
+250 SSIALKDV
-258 AEVIDTAS
+258 AEVVDTAS
-266 KETRIVRINGEAGIQ
+266 KETRIVRVNGVPGIQ
-281 ISVNKQSGTNTV
+281 ISINKQSGTNTV

-305 INRSIPQIKVV
+305 INRSIPQITVV

-321 SVFIKQSI
+321 SVFIKQAI
-329 NNVSMSAL
+329 NNVSLSAL
-337 LGGILAVLI
+337 LGGLLAVLI

-352 NLTSTLVIST
+352 NLKSTTVIST

-416 SSQLAAVDGSME
+416 DSQQAAIDGADE
-428 VGSPILASTLTS
+428 VGAPILASTLTS

-462 FVVVFA
+462 FVVVFS
-468 LICSLITAIT
+468 LICSLITALT
-478 LVPMLSGKI
+478 LVPMLSAKL
-487 IKVTQEPPLN
+487 IKVSPEPSEKSKSLG
-497 AKGFSIRIYHG
+497 ARLYKIVG
-508 VGSILRKVENW
+508 VFLKKTEYY
-519 YQMLLCKALN
+519 YQLLLCRSLN
-529 HRAQTLVIVLVML
+529 HRTQTVVIVLALFV
-542 AGAAFLASVIDSE
+542 GSVFLSRMIDSE
-555 LMPISD
+555 LMPVSD
-561 EGEII
+561 EGEIRV
-566 ISIDMEAGTQLE
+566 SIDMEAGTQLE

-583 MLMAEERIKDIP
+583 MRLAEERIQNIP
-595 EITNIVAT
+595 EITNIVAS
-603 AGGGVFVATAGGGG
+603 AGGGG
-617 WGSSNTGSLR
+617 WGSSNSGSLR
-627 ISLLSKSERERSDE
+627 ISLTGKSLRQRSDE
-641 EIAADMRDKLAN
+641 QVASEMRSRLGD

-658 VRVRTVSNNRMT
+658 ARVRTVSNNRLT

-675 GGGRIAIQVRGHEM
+675 GGGRIEIQVRGHEM

-694 LASIIVENVESVEGI
+694 LASIIMQNVESVDGI

-716 TAGAPEDLVQIDRQ
+716 TAGAPEDLVYIDRR

-741 ISSTLETVL
+741 ISTTLETVL
-750 SGTKAGDYM
+750 SGSRAGEFT

-765 PLMVQVKDAERLPMN
+765 PLLVQVKDADQLPIYDLMN
-780 EILDFSISNTDGNP
+780 FAVSNSDGNP
-794 IVLRNVVD
+794 IILRNVVN
-802 ISQGEGSTVIERVNQ
+802 ISQSEGSTVIERVNQ
-817 ERMIDVSANLSGR
+817 ERMIDVSANISGR
-830 NLSAVIGDIQDRLDE
+830 NLSAVINDIQDRLDGLP
-845 IPLPTGFSVEIVG
+845 IPIGFSVEIVG

-869 LTIGIILALV
+869 LSIGIILALV

-888 FESIRDPFIV
+888 FESIKDPFIV

-903 FALIGVSGILYL
+903 FALIGVSVILYL
-915 TGTTFNIQT
+915 TGTTYNIQT

-947 QLRDVEGMKLRPAIE
+947 QLRQAEGMKLREAIE

-1009 SSTFITL
+1009 SSTLITL
-1016 VLIPVLYSL
+1016 ILIPVLYSL
-1025 FEGGFRTK
+1025 FESGFKAR
-1033 NWAQRCGRKEI
+1033 NWAERYGRAGN

>member
-25 GAVALSRLPIDIM
+25 GAVALSRLPIDLM

-167 VNGVASVN
+167 VDGVASVN

-561 EGEII
+561 EGEIL

-595 EITNIVAT
+595 EITNI
-603 AGGGVFVATAGGGG
+603 VATAGGGG

-675 GGGRIAIQVRGHEM
+675 GGGRIEIQVRGHEM

>member
-1 MKIAQA
+1 MKISQV
-7 AVNRPVLTSM
+7 AVGRPVLTIM
-17 VSLIVIIL
+17 VSMIVIIL
-25 GAVALSRLPIDIM
+25 GAVALSRLPIDLM

-44 TISISTSYSKASP
+44 TISVSTSYSKASP

-71 VAAVPGVQEIS
+71 LAAVPGVQEIS
-82 SRSTEGNSNVQV
+82 SRSTEGSSNVQV

-103 AASNDIRDRIDRIIS
+103 AASNDIRDRLDRIIS
-118 RLPSEAGRP
+118 RLPDEASRP
-127 SLRKFD
+127 SLRKYD
-133 MAATPVIMMGV
+133 MSATPVIMMGV
-144 TSQLEALE
+144 TSDLDVLE

-167 VNGVASVN
+167 VDGVASVS
-175 IWGGRTREIHINLDP
+175 IWGGRSREIHINIDP
-190 ARMNALKVP
+190 LKMNALRIP

-205 RIRSA
+205 SVRAA
-210 NVNQPAGNVYRG
+210 NINQPTGNIYRG
-222 NHQITVRVPGLYENL
+222 NHQITIRVPGVFENL
-237 DELRNTVIMRRGG
+237 EELKNTIIVRRGG
-250 STIALRDI
+250 SVVALKDI
-258 AEVIDTAS
+258 AEILDTAS
-266 KETRIVRINGEAGIQ
+266 KVTRIVRINGQNGIQ
-281 ISVNKQSGTNTV
+281 IAINKQSGTNTV
-293 KVVQGILEEVEQ
+293 KVVQGVLDEVVQ
-305 INRSIPQIKVV
+305 INRSIPQINII

-329 NNVSMSAL
+329 NNVSLSAL

-352 NLTSTLVIST
+352 NLKSTTVIST

-416 SSQLAAVDGSME
+416 ESKQAAIEGANE

-468 LICSLITAIT
+468 LICSLATALT
-478 LVPMLSGKI
+478 LVPMLSSRLIKVSAEPDPKSKRLTARLYFAIGKI
-487 IKVTQEPPLN
+487 LSTIELFYK
-497 AKGFSIRIYHG
+497 K
-508 VGSILRKVENW
+508 
-519 YQMLLCKALN
+519 LLAAALDN
-529 HRAQTLVIVLVML
+529 RGKTALIALL
-542 AGAAFLASVIDSE
+542 LLLAAFVLTRSIDSE
-555 LMPISD
+555 LMPMSD
-561 EGEII
+561 EGEVRV
-566 ISIDMEAGTQLE
+566 SLDMVAGTKLE
-578 LVDAK
+578 LVDQK
-583 MLMAEERIKDIP
+583 MLEAESRIKDMP
-595 EITNIVAT
+595 EITSIVAS
-603 AGGGVFVATAGGGG
+603 AGGGG

-627 ISLLSKSERERSDE
+627 ISLLSRSDRTRSHQQ
-641 EIAADMRDKLAN
+641 IADEMRARL
-653 IPGAR
+653 GALPVTR
-658 VRVRTVSNNRMT
+658 VRGFAVSNNRLT

-675 GGGRIAIQVRGHEM
+675 GGGRIEIQVRGHEM

-694 LASIIVENVESVEGI
+694 LAGIIMQHVESVDGI

-716 TAGAPEDLVQIDRQ
+716 TAGAPEDLVIIDRV
-730 KAAELGLSVQQ
+730 KAAELGMSVQQ
-741 ISSTLETVL
+741 ISATLETVL
-750 SGTKAGDYM
+750 SGRSAGDYL

-765 PLMVQVKDAERLPMN
+765 PIMVQVKDADQMPIKEL
-780 EILDFSISNTDGNP
+780 LDLSVSNSDGVP
-794 IVLRNVVD
+794 IVLRNVV
-802 ISQGEGSTVIERVNQ
+802 STQSGESSTVIERVNQ
-817 ERMIDVSANLSGR
+817 ERMIDVSANISGR
-830 NLSAVIGDIQDRLDE
+830 NHSAVIGDIQNRLDE
-845 IPLPTGFSVEIVG
+845 IPVPIGFSVEIVG

-869 LTIGIILALV
+869 LFIGIILALV

-903 FALIGVSGILYL
+903 FALIGVSLILFI

-947 QLRDVEGMKLRPAIE
+947 QLREHDNMKLREAIE

-987 IGLGEGSETQAP
+987 IGMGEGSETQAP

-1009 SSTFITL
+1009 SSTLITL
-1016 VLIPVLYSL
+1016 VVIPVLYSA
-1025 FEGGFRTK
+1025 FEGGLRDK
-1033 NWAQRCGRKEI
+1033 SWSEK

>member
-1 MKIAQA
+1 MKISQV
-7 AVNRPVLTSM
+7 AVGRPVLTIM
-17 VSLIVIIL
+17 VSMIVIIL
-25 GAVALSRLPIDIM
+25 GAVALSRLPIDLM

-44 TISISTSYSKASP
+44 TISVSTSYSKASP

-71 VAAVPGVQEIS
+71 LAAVPGVQEIS
-82 SRSTEGNSNVQV
+82 SRSTEGSSNVQV

-103 AASNDIRDRIDRIIS
+103 AASNDIRDRLDRIIS
-118 RLPSEAGRP
+118 RLPDEASRP
-127 SLRKFD
+127 SLRKYD
-133 MAATPVIMMGV
+133 MSATPVIMMGV
-144 TSQLEALE
+144 TSDLDVLE

-167 VNGVASVN
+167 VDGVASVS
-175 IWGGRTREIHINLDP
+175 IWGGRSREIHINIDP
-190 ARMNALKVP
+190 LKMNALRIP

-205 RIRSA
+205 SVRAA
-210 NVNQPAGNVYRG
+210 NINQPTGNIYRG
-222 NHQITVRVPGLYENL
+222 NHQITIRVPGVFENL
-237 DELRNTVIMRRGG
+237 EELKNTIIVRRGG
-250 STIALRDI
+250 SVVALKDI
-258 AEVIDTAS
+258 AEILDTAS
-266 KETRIVRINGEAGIQ
+266 KVTRIVRINGQNGIQ
-281 ISVNKQSGTNTV
+281 IAINKQSGTNTV
-293 KVVQGILEEVEQ
+293 KVVQGVLDEVVQ
-305 INRSIPQIKVV
+305 INRSIPQINII

-329 NNVSMSAL
+329 NNVSLSAL

-352 NLTSTLVIST
+352 NLKSTTVIST

-416 SSQLAAVDGSME
+416 ESKQAAIEGANE

-468 LICSLITAIT
+468 LICSLATALT
-478 LVPMLSGKI
+478 LVPMLSSRLIKVSAEPDPKSKRLTARLYFAIGKI
-487 IKVTQEPPLN
+487 LSTIELFYK
-497 AKGFSIRIYHG
+497 K
-508 VGSILRKVENW
+508 
-519 YQMLLCKALN
+519 LLAAALDN
-529 HRAQTLVIVLVML
+529 RGKTALIALL
-542 AGAAFLASVIDSE
+542 LLLAAFVLTRSIDSE
-555 LMPISD
+555 LMPMSD
-561 EGEII
+561 EGEVRV
-566 ISIDMEAGTQLE
+566 SLDMVAGTKLE
-578 LVDAK
+578 LVDQK
-583 MLMAEERIKDIP
+583 MLEAESRIKDMP
-595 EITNIVAT
+595 EITSIVAS
-603 AGGGVFVATAGGGG
+603 AGGGG

-627 ISLLSKSERERSDE
+627 ISLLSKSDRARSDQQIAD
-641 EIAADMRDKLAN
+641 EIRARLGA
-653 IPGAR
+653 IPGTR
-658 VRVRTVSNNRMT
+658 VRVFAVSNNRLT

-675 GGGRIAIQVRGHEM
+675 GGGRIEIQVRGHEM

-694 LASIIVENVESVEGI
+694 LAGIIMQHVESVDGI

-716 TAGAPEDLVQIDRQ
+716 TAGAPEDLVIIDRV
-730 KAAELGLSVQQ
+730 KAAELGMSVQQ
-741 ISSTLETVL
+741 ISATLETVL
-750 SGTKAGDYM
+750 SGRSAGDYL

-765 PLMVQVKDAERLPMN
+765 PIMVQVKDADQMPIKEL
-780 EILDFSISNTDGNP
+780 LDLSVSNSDGVP
-794 IVLRNVVD
+794 IVLRNVV
-802 ISQGEGSTVIERVNQ
+802 STQRGESSTVIERVNQ
-817 ERMIDVSANLSGR
+817 ERMIDVSANISGR
-830 NLSAVIGDIQDRLDE
+830 NLSAVIGDIQNRLDE
-845 IPLPTGFSVEIVG
+845 IPVPIGFSVEIVG

-869 LTIGIILALV
+869 LFIGIILALV

-903 FALIGVSGILYL
+903 FALIGVSLILFI

-947 QLRDVEGMKLRPAIE
+947 QLREHDNMKLREAIE

-987 IGLGEGSETQAP
+987 IGMGEGSETQAP

-1009 SSTFITL
+1009 SSTLITL
-1016 VLIPVLYSL
+1016 VVIPVLYSA
-1025 FEGGFRTK
+1025 FEGGLRDK
-1033 NWAQRCGRKEI
+1033 SWSEK

>member
-25 GAVALSRLPIDIM
+25 GAVALSRLPIDLM

-94 SFSWGTDLE
+94 RFSWGTDLE

-167 VNGVASVN
+167 VDGVASVN

-561 EGEII
+561 EGEIR

-595 EITNIVAT
+595 EITNI
-603 AGGGVFVATAGGGG
+603 VATAGGGG

-675 GGGRIAIQVRGHEM
+675 GGGRIEIQVRGHEM

-1016 VLIPVLYSL
+1016 ILIPVLYSL

>member
-1 MKIAQA
+1 MKISQV
-7 AVNRPVLTSM
+7 AVGRPVLTIM
-17 VSLIVIIL
+17 VSMIVIIL
-25 GAVALSRLPIDIM
+25 GAVALSRLPIDLM

-44 TISISTSYSKASP
+44 TISVSTSYSKASP

-71 VAAVPGVQEIS
+71 LAAVPGVQEIS
-82 SRSTEGNSNVQV
+82 SRSTEGSSNVQV

-103 AASNDIRDRIDRIIS
+103 AASNDIRDRLDRIIS
-118 RLPSEAGRP
+118 RLPDEASRP
-127 SLRKFD
+127 SLRKYD
-133 MAATPVIMMGV
+133 MSATPVIMMGV
-144 TSQLEALE
+144 TSDLDVLE

-167 VNGVASVN
+167 VDGVASVS
-175 IWGGRTREIHINLDP
+175 IWGGRSREIHINIDP
-190 ARMNALKVP
+190 LKMNALRIP

-205 RIRSA
+205 SVRAA
-210 NVNQPAGNVYRG
+210 NINQPTGNIYRG
-222 NHQITVRVPGLYENL
+222 NHQITIRVPGVFENL
-237 DELRNTVIMRRGG
+237 EELKNTIIVRRGG
-250 STIALRDI
+250 SVVALKDI
-258 AEVIDTAS
+258 AEILDTAS
-266 KETRIVRINGEAGIQ
+266 KVTRIVRINGQNGIQ
-281 ISVNKQSGTNTV
+281 IAINKQSGTNTV
-293 KVVQGILEEVEQ
+293 KVVQGVLDEVVQ
-305 INRSIPQIKVV
+305 INRSIPQINII

-329 NNVSMSAL
+329 NNVSLSAL

-352 NLTSTLVIST
+352 NLKSTTVIST

-416 SSQLAAVDGSME
+416 ESKQAAIEGANE

-453 SGIMFQQLA
+453 NGIMFQQLA

-468 LICSLITAIT
+468 LICSLATALT
-478 LVPMLSGKI
+478 LVPMLSSRLIKVNAEPDPKSKRLTARLYFAIGKI
-487 IKVTQEPPLN
+487 LSTIELFYK
-497 AKGFSIRIYHG
+497 K
-508 VGSILRKVENW
+508 
-519 YQMLLCKALN
+519 LLAAALDN
-529 HRAQTLVIVLVML
+529 RGKTALIALL
-542 AGAAFLASVIDSE
+542 LLLAAFVLTRSIDSE
-555 LMPISD
+555 LMPMSD
-561 EGEII
+561 EGEVRV
-566 ISIDMEAGTQLE
+566 SLDMVAGTKLE
-578 LVDAK
+578 LVDQK
-583 MLMAEERIKDIP
+583 MLEAESRIKDMP
-595 EITNIVAT
+595 EITSIVAS
-603 AGGGVFVATAGGGG
+603 AGGGG

-627 ISLLSKSERERSDE
+627 ISLLSKSDRARSDQQIAD
-641 EIAADMRDKLAN
+641 EIRARLGA
-653 IPGAR
+653 IPGTR
-658 VRVRTVSNNRMT
+658 VRVFAVSNNRLT

-675 GGGRIAIQVRGHEM
+675 GGGRIEIQVRGHEM

-694 LASIIVENVESVEGI
+694 LAGIIMQHVESVDGI

-716 TAGAPEDLVQIDRQ
+716 TAGAPEDLVIIDRV
-730 KAAELGLSVQQ
+730 KAAELGMSVQQ
-741 ISSTLETVL
+741 ISATLETVL
-750 SGTKAGDYM
+750 SGRSAGDYL

-765 PLMVQVKDAERLPMN
+765 PIMVQVKDADQMPIKEL
-780 EILDFSISNTDGNP
+780 LDLSVSNSDGVP
-794 IVLRNVVD
+794 IVLRNVV
-802 ISQGEGSTVIERVNQ
+802 STQSGESSTVIERVNQ
-817 ERMIDVSANLSGR
+817 ERMIDVSANISGR
-830 NLSAVIGDIQDRLDE
+830 NLSAVIGDIQNRLDE
-845 IPLPTGFSVEIVG
+845 IPVPIGFSVEIVG

-869 LTIGIILALV
+869 LFIGIILALV

-903 FALIGVSGILYL
+903 FALIGVSLILFI

-947 QLRDVEGMKLRPAIE
+947 QLREHDNMKLREAIE

-987 IGLGEGSETQAP
+987 IGMGEGSETQAP

-1009 SSTFITL
+1009 SSTLITL
-1016 VLIPVLYSL
+1016 VVIPVLYSA
-1025 FEGGFRTK
+1025 FEGGLRDK
-1033 NWAQRCGRKEI
+1033 SWSEK

>member
-1 MKIAQA
+1 VKISQA
-7 AVNRPVLTSM
+7 AVGRPVLTSM

-25 GAVALSRLPIDIM
+25 GAVALSRLPIDLM

-94 SFSWGTDLE
+94 SFSWGTDLD
-103 AASNDIRDRIDRIIS
+103 AASNDIRDRLDRIIA

-144 TSQLEALE
+144 TSALDVLE

-167 VNGVASVN
+167 VDGVASVN
-175 IWGGRTREIHINLDP
+175 IWGGRTSEVHINIDP
-190 ARMNALKVP
+190 VKMNALKFP

-210 NVNQPAGNVYRG
+210 NINQPTGSIYRG
-222 NHQITVRVPGLYENL
+222 NHQITVRVPGLFENL
-237 DELRNTVIMRRGG
+237 DELKETIILRRGG
-250 STIALRDI
+250 NTIALKDI
-258 AEVIDTAS
+258 ADVVDTAS
-266 KETRIVRINGEAGIQ
+266 KETRIVRINGVPGIQ

-305 INRSIPQIKVV
+305 INRSIPQITVV

-329 NNVSMSAL
+329 NNVSFSAL

-346 LLFFLR
+346 LLIFLR
-352 NLTSTLVIST
+352 NLKSTTVIST

-409 RHREMGK
+409 RHKELGK
-416 SSQLAAVDGSME
+416 DSRQAAIDGADE

-468 LICSLITAIT
+468 LICSLITALT
-478 LVPMLSGKI
+478 LVPMLSSRL
-487 IKVTQEPPLN
+487 IKVSREPAPDARGISPRLYH
-497 AKGFSIRIYHG
+497 RIG
-508 VGSILRKVENW
+508 VFLKKVEDT
-519 YQMLLCKALN
+519 YTRGLSLALN
-529 HRAQTLVIVLVML
+529 HRGKTLLIALIL
-542 AGAAFLASVIDSE
+542 LIGAMILSRSIDSE
-555 LMPISD
+555 LMPVSD
-561 EGEII
+561 EGEIRV
-566 ISIDMEAGTQLE
+566 SVDMEAGTQLE
-578 LVDAK
+578 LIDEK
-583 MLMAEERIKDIP
+583 MRVAEDRITAIE
-595 EITNIVAT
+595 EITNIVAS
-603 AGGGVFVATAGGGG
+603 GGGGG

-627 ISLLSKSERERSDE
+627 ISLQSKSMRKRSDE
-641 EIAADMRDKLAN
+641 EIANEMRAKLGN

-658 VRVRTVSNNRMT
+658 ARVRTVSNNRLT

-675 GGGRIAIQVRGHEM
+675 GGGRIEIQVRGHEM

-694 LASIIVENVESVEGI
+694 LAEIIMVNLESVDGI

-716 TAGAPEDLVQIDRQ
+716 TAGAPEDLVIIDRM
-730 KAAELGLSVQQ
+730 KAAELGLNVQQ
-741 ISSTLETVL
+741 ISGTLETVL
-750 SGTKAGDYM
+750 SGTRAGDFT

-765 PLMVQVKDAERLPMN
+765 PMLVQVKDADRLPIN
-780 EILDFSISNTDGNP
+780 ELLDISISNSDGNP

-802 ISQGEGSTVIERVNQ
+802 IQQSEGSTVIERVNQ

-830 NLSAVIGDIQDRLDE
+830 NLSAVISDIQDRLDQ
-845 IPLPTGFSVEIVG
+845 IPVPIGFSVEIVG

-869 LTIGIILALV
+869 LTIGIILALI

-888 FESIRDPFIV
+888 FESIKDPFIV

-903 FALIGVSGILYL
+903 FALIGVSLILFL

-947 QLRDVEGMKLRPAIE
+947 QLRERDKMKLRLAIE

-1016 VLIPVLYSL
+1016 MVIPVLYSL
-1025 FEGGFRTK
+1025 FESNFK
-1033 NWAQRCGRKEI
+1033 KEYWAER

>member
-1 MKIAQA
+1 
-7 AVNRPVLTSM
+7 
-17 VSLIVIIL
+17 
-25 GAVALSRLPIDIM
+25 
-38 PDVTSP
+38 
-44 TISISTSYSKASP
+44 
-57 LTMEEL
+57 
-63 VTRPIEEA
+63 
-71 VAAVPGVQEIS
+71 
-82 SRSTEGNSNVQV
+82 
-94 SFSWGTDLE
+94 
-103 AASNDIRDRIDRIIS
+103 
-118 RLPSEAGRP
+118 
-127 SLRKFD
+127 
-133 MAATPVIMMGV
+133 
-144 TSQLEALE
+144 
-152 LRRILE
+152 
-158 EQVSYRLER
+158 
-167 VNGVASVN
+167 
-175 IWGGRTREIHINLDP
+175 
-190 ARMNALKVP
+190 
-199 LDQVIS
+199 
-205 RIRSA
+205 
-210 NVNQPAGNVYRG
+210 
-222 NHQITVRVPGLYENL
+222 
-237 DELRNTVIMRRGG
+237 
-250 STIALRDI
+250 
-258 AEVIDTAS
+258 
-266 KETRIVRINGEAGIQ
+266 
-281 ISVNKQSGTNTV
+281 
-293 KVVQGILEEVEQ
+293 
-305 INRSIPQIKVV
+305 
-316 PLMDS
+316 
-321 SVFIKQSI
+321 
-329 NNVSMSAL
+329 
-337 LGGILAVLI
+337 
-346 LLFFLR
+346 
-352 NLTSTLVIST
+352 
-362 AIPISIMATFGLL
+362 
-375 YFNGFTLNLMTIGAL
+375 
-390 ALGVGQ
+390 
-396 LLDNSIVVMENIF
+396 
-409 RHREMGK
+409 
-416 SSQLAAVDGSME
+416 
-428 VGSPILASTLTS
+428 
-440 IVVFLPLLFMRGM
+440 
-453 SGIMFQQLA
+453 
-462 FVVVFA
+462 
-468 LICSLITAIT
+468 
-478 LVPMLSGKI
+478 
-487 IKVTQEPPLN
+487 
-497 AKGFSIRIYHG
+497 
-508 VGSILRKVENW
+508 
-519 YQMLLCKALN
+519 
-529 HRAQTLVIVLVML
+529 
-542 AGAAFLASVIDSE
+542 
-555 LMPISD
+555 
-561 EGEII
+561 
-566 ISIDMEAGTQLE
+566 
-578 LVDAK
+578 
-583 MLMAEERIKDIP
+583 
-595 EITNIVAT
+595 
-603 AGGGVFVATAGGGG
+603 
-617 WGSSNTGSLR
+617 LR

-1016 VLIPVLYSL
+1016 ILIPVLYSL

-1033 NWAQRCGRKEI
+1033 NWAQRCGRKGDLI

>member
-1 MKIAQA
+1 VKISQV
-7 AVNRPVLTSM
+7 AVGRPVLTIM
-17 VSLIVIIL
+17 VSMIVIIL
-25 GAVALSRLPIDIM
+25 GAVALSRLPIDLM

-44 TISISTSYSKASP
+44 TISVSTSYSKASP

-71 VAAVPGVQEIS
+71 LAAVPGVQEIS
-82 SRSTEGNSNVQV
+82 SRSTEGSSNVQV

-103 AASNDIRDRIDRIIS
+103 AASNDIRDRLDRIIS
-118 RLPSEAGRP
+118 RLPDEASRP
-127 SLRKFD
+127 SLRKYD
-133 MAATPVIMMGV
+133 MSATPVIMMGV
-144 TSQLEALE
+144 TSDLDVLE

-167 VNGVASVN
+167 VDGVASVS
-175 IWGGRTREIHINLDP
+175 IWGGRSREIHINIDP
-190 ARMNALKVP
+190 LKMNALRIP

-205 RIRSA
+205 SVRAA
-210 NVNQPAGNVYRG
+210 NINQPTGNIYRG
-222 NHQITVRVPGLYENL
+222 NHQITIRVPGVFENL
-237 DELRNTVIMRRGG
+237 EELKNTIIVRRGG
-250 STIALRDI
+250 SVVALKDI
-258 AEVIDTAS
+258 AEILDTAS
-266 KETRIVRINGEAGIQ
+266 KVTRIVRINGQNGIQ
-281 ISVNKQSGTNTV
+281 IAINKQSGTNTV
-293 KVVQGILEEVEQ
+293 KVVQGVLDEVVQ
-305 INRSIPQIKVV
+305 INRSIPQINII

-329 NNVSMSAL
+329 NNVSLSAL

-352 NLTSTLVIST
+352 NLKSTTVIST

-416 SSQLAAVDGSME
+416 ESKQAAIEGANE

-468 LICSLITAIT
+468 LICSLATALT
-478 LVPMLSGKI
+478 LVPMLSSRLIKVSAEPDPKSKRLTARLYFAIGKI
-487 IKVTQEPPLN
+487 LSTIELFYK
-497 AKGFSIRIYHG
+497 K
-508 VGSILRKVENW
+508 
-519 YQMLLCKALN
+519 LLAAALDN
-529 HRAQTLVIVLVML
+529 RGKTALIALL
-542 AGAAFLASVIDSE
+542 LLLAAFVLTRSIDSE
-555 LMPISD
+555 LMPMSD
-561 EGEII
+561 EGEVRV
-566 ISIDMEAGTQLE
+566 SLDMVAGTKLE
-578 LVDAK
+578 LVDQK
-583 MLMAEERIKDIP
+583 MLEAESRIKDMP
-595 EITNIVAT
+595 EITSIVAS
-603 AGGGVFVATAGGGG
+603 AGGGG

-627 ISLLSKSERERSDE
+627 ISLLSKSDRARSDQQIAD
-641 EIAADMRDKLAN
+641 EIRARLGA
-653 IPGAR
+653 IPGTR
-658 VRVRTVSNNRMT
+658 VRVFAVSNNRLT

-675 GGGRIAIQVRGHEM
+675 GGGRIEIQVRGHEM

-694 LASIIVENVESVEGI
+694 LAGIIMQHVESVDGI

-716 TAGAPEDLVQIDRQ
+716 TAGAPEDLVIIDRV
-730 KAAELGLSVQQ
+730 KAAELGMSVQQ
-741 ISSTLETVL
+741 ISATLETVL
-750 SGTKAGDYM
+750 SGRSAGDYL

-765 PLMVQVKDAERLPMN
+765 PIMVQVKDADQMPIKEL
-780 EILDFSISNTDGNP
+780 LDLSVSNSDGVP
-794 IVLRNVVD
+794 IVLRNVV
-802 ISQGEGSTVIERVNQ
+802 STQRGESSTVIERVNQ
-817 ERMIDVSANLSGR
+817 ERMIDVSANISGR
-830 NLSAVIGDIQDRLDE
+830 NHSAVIGDIQNRLDE
-845 IPLPTGFSVEIVG
+845 IPVPIGFSVEIVG

-869 LTIGIILALV
+869 LFIGIILALV

-903 FALIGVSGILYL
+903 FALIGVSLILFI

-947 QLRDVEGMKLRPAIE
+947 QLREHDNMKLREAIE

-987 IGLGEGSETQAP
+987 IGMGEGSETQAP

-1009 SSTFITL
+1009 SSTLITL
-1016 VLIPVLYSL
+1016 VVIPVLYSA
-1025 FEGGFRTK
+1025 FEGGLRDK
-1033 NWAQRCGRKEI
+1033 SWSEK

>member
-25 GAVALSRLPIDIM
+25 GAVALSRLPIDLM

-561 EGEII
+561 EGEIR

-603 AGGGVFVATAGGGG
+603 AGGGG

-627 ISLLSKSERERSDE
+627 ISLHSKSERERSDE

-675 GGGRIAIQVRGHEM
+675 GGGRIEIQVRGHEM

-709 TDVNLSR
+709 TDVDLSR

-765 PLMVQVKDAERLPMN
+765 PLMVQVRDAERLPMN

-830 NLSAVIGDIQDRLDE
+830 NLSAVIGDIQERLEE

>member
-1 MKIAQA
+1 MKISQV
-7 AVNRPVLTSM
+7 AVGRPVLTIM
-17 VSLIVIIL
+17 VSMIVIIL
-25 GAVALSRLPIDIM
+25 GAVALSRLPIDLM

-44 TISISTSYSKASP
+44 TISVSTSYSKASP

-71 VAAVPGVQEIS
+71 LAAVPGVQEIS
-82 SRSTEGNSNVQV
+82 SRSTEGSSNVQV

-103 AASNDIRDRIDRIIS
+103 AASNDIRDRLDRIIS
-118 RLPSEAGRP
+118 RLPDEASRP
-127 SLRKFD
+127 SLRKYD
-133 MAATPVIMMGV
+133 MSATPVIMMGV
-144 TSQLEALE
+144 TSDLDVLE

-167 VNGVASVN
+167 VDGVASVS
-175 IWGGRTREIHINLDP
+175 IWGGRSREIHINIDP
-190 ARMNALKVP
+190 LKMNALRIP

-205 RIRSA
+205 SVRAA
-210 NVNQPAGNVYRG
+210 NINQPTGNIYRG
-222 NHQITVRVPGLYENL
+222 NHQITIRVPGVFENL
-237 DELRNTVIMRRGG
+237 EELKNTIIVRRGG
-250 STIALRDI
+250 SVVALKDI
-258 AEVIDTAS
+258 AEILDTAS
-266 KETRIVRINGEAGIQ
+266 KVTRIVRINGQNGIQ
-281 ISVNKQSGTNTV
+281 IAINKQSGTNTV
-293 KVVQGILEEVEQ
+293 KVVQGVLDEVVQ
-305 INRSIPQIKVV
+305 INRSIPQINII

-329 NNVSMSAL
+329 NNVSLSAL

-352 NLTSTLVIST
+352 NLKSTTVIST

-416 SSQLAAVDGSME
+416 ESKQAAIEGANE

-468 LICSLITAIT
+468 LICSLATALT
-478 LVPMLSGKI
+478 LVPMLSSRLIKVSAEPDPKSKRLTARLYFAIGKI
-487 IKVTQEPPLN
+487 LSTIELFYK
-497 AKGFSIRIYHG
+497 K
-508 VGSILRKVENW
+508 
-519 YQMLLCKALN
+519 LLAAALDN
-529 HRAQTLVIVLVML
+529 RGKTALIALL
-542 AGAAFLASVIDSE
+542 LLLAAFVLTRSIDSE
-555 LMPISD
+555 LMPMSD
-561 EGEII
+561 EGEVRV
-566 ISIDMEAGTQLE
+566 SLDMVAGTKLE
-578 LVDAK
+578 LVDQK
-583 MLMAEERIKDIP
+583 MLEAESRIKDMP
-595 EITNIVAT
+595 EITSIVAS
-603 AGGGVFVATAGGGG
+603 AGGGG

-627 ISLLSKSERERSDE
+627 ISLLSKSDRARSDQQIAD
-641 EIAADMRDKLAN
+641 EIRARLGA
-653 IPGAR
+653 IPGTR
-658 VRVRTVSNNRMT
+658 VRVFAVSNNRLT

-675 GGGRIAIQVRGHEM
+675 GGGRIEIQVRGHEM

-694 LASIIVENVESVEGI
+694 LAGIIMQHVESVDGI

-716 TAGAPEDLVQIDRQ
+716 TAGAPEDLVIIDRV
-730 KAAELGLSVQQ
+730 KAAELGMSVQQ
-741 ISSTLETVL
+741 ISATLETVL
-750 SGTKAGDYM
+750 SGRSAGDYL

-765 PLMVQVKDAERLPMN
+765 PIMVQVKDADQMPIKEL
-780 EILDFSISNTDGNP
+780 LDLSVSNSDGVP
-794 IVLRNVVD
+794 IVLRNVV
-802 ISQGEGSTVIERVNQ
+802 STQSGESSTVIERVNQ
-817 ERMIDVSANLSGR
+817 ERMIDVSANISGR
-830 NLSAVIGDIQDRLDE
+830 NLSAVIGDIQNRLDE
-845 IPLPTGFSVEIVG
+845 IPVPIGFSVEIVG
-858 DYKEQQESFRE
+858 DYQEQQESFRE
-869 LTIGIILALV
+869 LFIGIILALV

-903 FALIGVSGILYL
+903 FALIGVSLILFI

-947 QLRDVEGMKLRPAIE
+947 QLREHDNMKLREAIE

-987 IGLGEGSETQAP
+987 IGMGEGSETQAP

-1009 SSTFITL
+1009 SSTLITL
-1016 VLIPVLYSL
+1016 VVIPVLYSA
-1025 FEGGFRTK
+1025 FEGGLRDK
-1033 NWAQRCGRKEI
+1033 SWSEK

>member
-1 MKIAQA
+1 
-7 AVNRPVLTSM
+7 M
-17 VSLIVIIL
+17 VSMIVIIL
-25 GAVALSRLPIDIM
+25 GAVALSRLPIDLM

-44 TISISTSYSKASP
+44 TISVSTSYSKASP

-71 VAAVPGVQEIS
+71 LAAVPGVQEIS
-82 SRSTEGNSNVQV
+82 SRSTEGSSNVQV

-103 AASNDIRDRIDRIIS
+103 AASNDIRDRLDRIIS
-118 RLPSEAGRP
+118 RLPDEASRP
-127 SLRKFD
+127 SLRKYD
-133 MAATPVIMMGV
+133 MSATPVIMMGV
-144 TSQLEALE
+144 TSDLDVLE

-167 VNGVASVN
+167 VDGVASVS
-175 IWGGRTREIHINLDP
+175 IWGGRSREIHINIDP
-190 ARMNALKVP
+190 LKMNALRIP

-205 RIRSA
+205 SVRAA
-210 NVNQPAGNVYRG
+210 NINQPTGNIYRG
-222 NHQITVRVPGLYENL
+222 NHQITIRVPGVFENL
-237 DELRNTVIMRRGG
+237 EELKNTIIVRRGG
-250 STIALRDI
+250 SVVALKDI
-258 AEVIDTAS
+258 AEILDTAS
-266 KETRIVRINGEAGIQ
+266 KVTRIVRINGQNGIQ
-281 ISVNKQSGTNTV
+281 IAINKQSGTNTV
-293 KVVQGILEEVEQ
+293 KVVQGVLDEVVQ
-305 INRSIPQIKVV
+305 INRSIPQINII

-329 NNVSMSAL
+329 NNVSLSAL

-352 NLTSTLVIST
+352 NLKSTTVIST

-416 SSQLAAVDGSME
+416 ESKQAAIEGANE

-468 LICSLITAIT
+468 LICSLATALT
-478 LVPMLSGKI
+478 LVPMLSSRLIKVSAEPDPKSKRLTARLYFAIGKI
-487 IKVTQEPPLN
+487 LSTIELFYK
-497 AKGFSIRIYHG
+497 K
-508 VGSILRKVENW
+508 
-519 YQMLLCKALN
+519 LLAAALDN
-529 HRAQTLVIVLVML
+529 RGKTALIALL
-542 AGAAFLASVIDSE
+542 LLLAAFVLTRSIDSE
-555 LMPISD
+555 LMPMSD
-561 EGEII
+561 EGEVRV
-566 ISIDMEAGTQLE
+566 SLDMVAGTKLE
-578 LVDAK
+578 LVDQK
-583 MLMAEERIKDIP
+583 MLEAESRIKDMP
-595 EITNIVAT
+595 EITSIVAS
-603 AGGGVFVATAGGGG
+603 AGGGG

-627 ISLLSKSERERSDE
+627 ISLLSKSDRARSDQQIAD
-641 EIAADMRDKLAN
+641 EIRARLGA
-653 IPGAR
+653 IPGTR
-658 VRVRTVSNNRMT
+658 VRVFAVSNNRLT

-675 GGGRIAIQVRGHEM
+675 GGGRIEIQVRGHEM

-694 LASIIVENVESVEGI
+694 LAGIIMQHVESVDGI

-716 TAGAPEDLVQIDRQ
+716 TAGAPEDLVIIDRV
-730 KAAELGLSVQQ
+730 KAAELGMSVQQ
-741 ISSTLETVL
+741 ISATLETVL
-750 SGTKAGDYM
+750 SGRSAGDYL

-765 PLMVQVKDAERLPMN
+765 PIMVQVKDADQMPIKEL
-780 EILDFSISNTDGNP
+780 LDLSVSNSDGVP
-794 IVLRNVVD
+794 IVLRNVV
-802 ISQGEGSTVIERVNQ
+802 STQSGESSTVIERVNQ
-817 ERMIDVSANLSGR
+817 ERMIDVSANISGR
-830 NLSAVIGDIQDRLDE
+830 NLSTVIGDIQNRLDE
-845 IPLPTGFSVEIVG
+845 IPVPIGFSVEIVG

-869 LTIGIILALV
+869 LFIGIILALV

-903 FALIGVSGILYL
+903 FALIGVSLILFI

-947 QLRDVEGMKLRPAIE
+947 QLREHDNMKLREAIE

-987 IGLGEGSETQAP
+987 IGMGEGSETQAP

-1009 SSTFITL
+1009 SSTLITL
-1016 VLIPVLYSL
+1016 VVIPVLYSA
-1025 FEGGFRTK
+1025 FEGGLRDK
-1033 NWAQRCGRKEI
+1033 SWSEK